1 LEDLVLAGGAKSELK
16 EIGDLLLL
24 IAHNKKLVS
33 LDVSENEMGS
43 RGAQCLG
50 KYLHINNKIHTLK
63 WDGNNVGYVGFEMFF
78 SGLKKNKSLI
88 NMPLPYHDV
97 EAASKVGATKELL
110 DKVIRDIEITVLRN
124 NSPNQSVPIVL
135 GNPPSL
141 SSATT
146 SASLFSFFSS
156 GGREECNQWLTKIK
170 STGRKVSDSSSIVT
184 IEDAQN
190 SDNGMTNLFVHGEEL
205 QVLIE
210 EDIKKGLAASV
221 ESLTPVAEKIK
232 ANLVAKIQETVVRN
246 FKCLD
251 EDVVRRLKVVLQ
263 FGAKDV
269 DRDEL
274 TKLLVDAA
282 GRQLNAKYNA
292 NFHNILSLSSDYV
305 YEKVATQLKEIYEG
319 ISYDV
324 AQEKIQSDIQ
334 AKETTV
340 VTPKQTHIPK
350 TAPKEEPKKVVED
363 PKKVVEEPKKEEIKK
378 EDSKVEPK
386 KKKSKKKTAKSNRKK
401 LRKKK
406 LLISP

>member
-1 LEDLVLAGGAKSELK
+1 
-16 EIGDLLLL
+16 
-24 IAHNKKLVS
+24 
-33 LDVSENEMGS
+33 
-43 RGAQCLG
+43 
-50 KYLHINNKIHTLK
+50 
-63 WDGNNVGYVGFEMFF
+63 
-78 SGLKKNKSLI
+78 
-88 NMPLPYHDV
+88 
-97 EAASKVGATKELL
+97 
-110 DKVIRDIEITVLRN
+110 
-124 NSPNQSVPIVL
+124 
-135 GNPPSL
+135 L

-156 GGREECNQWLTKIK
+156 GGREACNQWLTKIK

-386 KKKSKKKTAKSNRKK
+386 KEEIKKEDSKVEPKKVEKKEVVDLSIIPKKESDLNHLTKSRPQQEGKRPPSRKK
-401 LRKKK
+401 VQK
-406 LLISP
+406 